1 MSKDM
6 DISRKEAAF
15 ARAALRGILSQ
26 YKATLKLQ
34 KSCCPSGQAIV
45 RVPLPPQPISEHPRP
60 SSFRPSK
67 PDFDGHNVPTGTSQ
81 PASSTSDNHPTP
93 SANPGLALAST
104 PAAATTTTNA
114 IISLLKSASLI
125 QRLWHLVANIR
136 LVAIV
141 RKIFSYVPFV
151 KAPSKLG

>member
-15 ARAALRGILSQ
+15 ARAALRGIPSQ

-34 KSCCPSGQAIV
+34 KSGCRSGQAIV
-45 RVPLPPQPISEHPRP
+45 RVPLSPPPISEHPRP

-81 PASSTSDNHPTP
+81 PASSTSNNHPTP
-93 SANPGLALAST
+93 STNPGSALAFA
-104 PAAATTTTNA
+104 PATTTNA
-114 IISLLKSASLI
+114 IISLLKFASLI
-125 QRLWHLVANIR
+125 QRIWHLVVDIR
-136 LVAIV
+136 LAAIV
-141 RKIFSYVPFV
+141 RKIFSYVPFI
-151 KAPSKLG
+151 KTPSKPD